1 MENHNQNLIV
11 TSMAESFIRVSTLI
25 MSIRDGIGMRNYSL
39 SKDGK
44 IWWTGTMYKKAKNT
58 AKAIREIDMLKD
70 IISEQTEQIYKLYK
84 RINELNEQVSQGRNS
99 QQQEDL
105 QKRHT

>member
-1 MENHNQNLIV
+1 
-11 TSMAESFIRVSTLI
+11 
-25 MSIRDGIGMRNYSL
+25 
-39 SKDGK
+39 
-44 IWWTGTMYKKAKNT
+44 MYKKAKNT

-70 IISEQTEQIYKLYK
+70 IISEQTEQIYKVYWRSGKKEEAYK
-84 RINELNEQVSQGRNS
+84 LLIELNEHVSQGRNS

>member
-1 MENHNQNLIV
+1 
-11 TSMAESFIRVSTLI
+11 
-25 MSIRDGIGMRNYSL
+25 
-39 SKDGK
+39 
-44 IWWTGTMYKKAKNT
+44 MYKKAKNT

-105 QKRHT
+105 QKRHS